1 MSKGTSK
8 SIYGRRPSR
17 TSSAVTTQSLTI
29 GDRPVTEKITQA
41 EAIKILNQTTS
52 RSKFGNKKILEADGT
67 RSDSKLESYLKRR
80 LDMLN
85 ISYHQQVSHVL
96 MPSFRYKGEL
106 IRQIAY
112 KLDFVVDGR
121 YAVETKGFFTAD
133 GKIKWKLFLHQ
144 YGDRFEGCLILRNQ
158 KQCDEFVSRYLLK

>member
-1 MSKGTSK
+1 M
-8 SIYGRRPSR
+8 
-17 TSSAVTTQSLTI
+17 
-29 GDRPVTEKITQA
+29 PVTNRSLKKA
-41 EAIKILNQTTS
+41 TS
-52 RSKFGNKKILEADGT
+52 RSKFGNKKIFEFDGT
-67 RSDSKLESYLKRR
+67 KSDSKLESYFKGR
-80 LDMLN
+80 LELLN
-85 ISYHQQVSHVL
+85 ASYHQQVAHVL

-121 YAVETKGFFTAD
+121 YAVETKGFFTPD
-133 GKIKWKLFLHQ
+133 GKIKWKLFIHQ

>member
-1 MSKGTSK
+1 MKGLK
-8 SIYGRRPSR
+8 
-17 TSSAVTTQSLTI
+17 
-29 GDRPVTEKITQA
+29 KIP
-41 EAIKILNQTTS
+41 IS